1 MEWITTGREILPG
14 RSIPIGYRQGAPF
27 DASEGLGSRFRFLSL
42 GKGAGLFTRAGRTI
56 PFRAPAY
63 FCLDEQEG
71 VNLENTDAS
80 GNLFIYFHPSVLRAD
95 LDFPFLHGQERYELP
110 LDMQRDVFWLHPFL
124 ARHGPSDGILFPS
137 ATLVA
142 RVNALMERMI
152 AEAETQATGWWP
164 CRTRS
169 FFIEIL
175 FALTQAQEAPATP
188 DVLPGELDDPLVR
201 RFMLMVHARYQEKL
215 TVESLARELGTN
227 RTTLQE
233 RVATLT
239 RRSVAE
245 YLTDVRLTV
254 AQALLTDT
262 FLAIDEVA
270 QRTGYASTP
279 GFSRAFRAR
288 FGLAPSEHRRAHG
301 NALLAE

>member
-1 MEWITTGREILPG
+1 MEWVTTGRAILPG
-14 RSIPIGYRQGAPF
+14 RSIPIGHQRNTAF
-27 DASEGLGSRFRFLSL
+27 DASEGLGSRFRFLSI
-42 GKGAGLFTRAGRTI
+42 GKGAGLFTREGRTI

-63 FCLDEQEG
+63 FCLDERE
-71 VNLENTDAS
+71 VVKLENTDAS

-124 ARHGPSDGILFPS
+124 ARHGPGDGILFPS
-137 ATLVA
+137 AALAV
-142 RVNALMERMI
+142 RVNALAERMI
-152 AEAETQATGWWP
+152 DEAEIQATGWWP

-188 DVLPGELDDPLVR
+188 DVLPGEMEDPLVR
-201 RFMLMVHARYQEKL
+201 RFMLLVHARYQEKL

-233 RVATLT
+233 RVASLT
-239 RRSVAE
+239 GRSVVE
-245 YLTDVRLTV
+245 YLTEVRLTV
-254 AQALLTDT
+254 ARALLTDT

-270 QRTGYASTP
+270 QRAGYASTP
-279 GFSRAFRAR
+279 GFSRAFRGR
-288 FGLAPSEHRRAHG
+288 FGLAPSEHRKAHG